1 VILARLIALAA
12 LLLAGCSE
20 AEQAAAPAPVE
31 GPAARP
37 AAPVETAVAAPTE
50 TPPANVPVNET
61 AELVGEYRLA
71 GVDGRDIDLAH
82 GVTARID
89 DTGII
94 VESGCVVMSWVWF
107 FEDGRLVTEQLFP
120 RESCGRKLLPEEEAI
135 AAAFNGATHVGRT
148 PANGIEFAGENGA
161 VLLFGQ

>member
-1 VILARLIALAA
+1 VIPARLIGLAA
-12 LLLAGCSE
+12 LLLASCSE
-20 AEQAAAPAPVE
+20 RDRADPPTPVEEPASPQAAPA
-31 GPAARP
+31 
-37 AAPVETAVAAPTE
+37 ETAVAAPTE
-50 TPPANVPVNET
+50 TPPANVPVNQT
-61 AELVGEYRLA
+61 AELVGEYRIA
-71 GVDGRDIDLAH
+71 GVDGRDIDLPH
-82 GVTARID
+82 GITARID

-94 VESGCVVMSWVWF
+94 VESGCVMMSWVWF

>member
-1 VILARLIALAA
+1 MILARLIALAA
-12 LLLAGCSE
+12 LLLAGCNE
-20 AEQAAAPAPVE
+20 TKQAEPPTLVE
-31 GPAARP
+31 GPTTSP
-37 AAPVETAVAAPTE
+37 AAEAPTVAPSE
-50 TPPANVPVNET
+50 AAAANVAITEVESL
-61 AELVGEYRLA
+61 AGEYRIA
-71 GVDGRDIDLAH
+71 GVDGRDIDLPH
-82 GVTARID
+82 GITARID

-94 VESGCVVMSWVWF
+94 VESGCVMMSWVWF

-135 AAAFNGATHVGRT
+135 AAAFNGATHVART